1 VLQCGLNY
9 FDSVF
14 YIPLYTCFYV
24 LGGVLSGVN
33 LFGDAD
39 DMGLVSILVF
49 SAGLLLSLGGTA
61 CLARRSE
68 VNSGRITP
76 RLQRFLDRME
86 SCWGGGRDGKARCS
100 SCCGGG
106 DRHSDRHGGG
116 GGGGK
121 GGGGKG
127 GGDDGDESGA
137 PLVDNDHYDHYSSM
151 GSSEESRILL

>member
-1 VLQCGLNY
+1 MLQCGLNY

-39 DMGLVSILVF
+39 DMGLVSILIF

-86 SCWGGGRDGKARCS
+86 SCWAAMCKGEFCT
-100 SCCGGG
+100 CCGGG
-106 DRHSDRHGGG
+106 EGGSEGLNGDRPRGGG
-116 GGGGK
+116 GGGGR
-121 GGGGKG
+121 GGN
-127 GGDDGDESGA
+127 DSGA
-137 PLVDNDHYDHYSSM
+137 PVFDDNHYITPHED
-151 GSSEESRILL
+151 ESRILL

>member
-1 VLQCGLNY
+1 M
-9 FDSVF
+9 F

-39 DMGLVSILVF
+39 DMGLVSILIF

-76 RLQRFLDRME
+76 RLQRFLSWFVQGNDQCLTVFER
-86 SCWGGGRDGKARCS
+86 
-100 SCCGGG
+100 
-106 DRHSDRHGGG
+106 
-116 GGGGK
+116 
-121 GGGGKG
+121 
-127 GGDDGDESGA
+127 SGY
-137 PLVDNDHYDHYSSM
+137 VWHHTTN
-151 GSSEESRILL
+151 

>member
-1 VLQCGLNY
+1 MLQCGLNY

-86 SCWGGGRDGKARCS
+86 SCWAAMCKGEFCS
-100 SCCGGG
+100 CSCCGGAGGGSGSGGLNG
-106 DRHSDRHGGG
+106 DRPRGGG
-116 GGGGK
+116 GGGG
-121 GGGGKG
+121 GGGGN
-127 GGDDGDESGA
+127 DTGA
-137 PLVDNDHYDHYSSM
+137 PVFDDNHYITPHED
-151 GSSEESRILL
+151 ESRILL